1 MEKSVDGLKKGLSK
15 NKESLAVLVI
25 RNEAKTDR
33 FKESKN
39 ACVNAF
45 GYIFKR
51 YFVFTPLRL
60 QVSVRDKKKLST
72 AARFRRRFFVFKNN

>member
-15 NKESLAVLVI
+15 NKESLAVLAI
-25 RNEAKTDR
+25 RNAATTDR

-39 ACVNAF
+39 ACVNAL

-51 YFVFTPLRL
+51 YFVFTPLHL
-60 QVSVRDKKKLST
+60 QVNPRDKKKPFSS
-72 AARFRRRFFVFKNN
+72 VFIIQTKNF